1 MRHPRTAVWQ
11 RLTIVALALC
21 GLTLTACSVGGT
33 TGASLTPCT
42 TAPGP
47 AQAVG
52 CHAPSTPGASGPTVH
67 VIVENFHILVPAIIP
82 TGRVTFVAYGRG
94 PTLHEF
100 NVARSSLAPR
110 DLPIALDDR
119 VDDTHNTAD
128 FTWLGQVEDIDI
140 GVTASLT
147 VDITPGHYV
156 FYCNMDGHYMAGMS
170 AQATAA

>member
-1 MRHPRTAVWQ
+1 LFCLP
-11 RLTIVALALC
+11 LA
-21 GLTLTACSVGGT
+21 ACSVQGSAAGST
-33 TGASLTPCT
+33 TTCT

-47 AQAVG
+47 AQAIG
-52 CHAPSTPGASGPTVH
+52 CHAPSTPNENGATVK
-67 VIVENFHILVPAIIP
+67 VTVKNFHITVPAVIP
-82 TGRVTFVAYGRG
+82 TGRVTFVVYGQG
-94 PTLHEF
+94 ATLHEL

-119 VDDTHNTAD
+119 VDDTHNTSD

-147 VDITPGHYV
+147 VTITPGHYD

-170 AQATAA
+170 AQAIAL